1 VQTVQLLLKQV
12 QATDMAVEIPD
23 LARSL
28 EAVRVLKLA
37 REKPQ
42 R

>member
-1 VQTVQLLLKQV
+1 LLLKQAR
-12 QATDMAVEIPD
+12 ATDMAIEVPD